1 MKKPLQI
8 PVIDLFAGPGGL
20 GEGFSA
26 YNRLCSH
33 FKIMLSIEKDK
44 VAHKTLTLRA
54 FYRQFGYGNAPDEY
68 YKFIKSN
75 KYNEKK
81 LLELLDHFDQG
92 TTAKNEAR
100 CLELGVHNNII
111 SRKINEAIGNRI
123 KGNKPWVLIGGPPCQ
138 AYSLVGR
145 ARNKGKSEW
154 SLDKDSR
161 SKLYEEYL
169 MVLAKFQPAVFAME
183 NVKGML
189 SAKLNGI
196 RIIEHIIED
205 LTNPNKAKYIQV
217 KPLIDH
223 QYSYRLYS
231 FVKKCSSEEQLD
243 PSDYVI
249 KSEHY
254 GIPQKRHRVIILGVR
269 EDYDCKFDVL
279 KKQELI
285 PVRKAIDDLPS
296 KYSSFSNRK
305 KGLSKIDQ
313 KLLSHKDW
321 TLMLA
326 NFFSNNHFKDTLL
339 CEVIHRYLANI
350 GHSRP
355 GPRTGVFNPT
365 WFTCDRLE
373 GYYCNHEPRTHMRS
387 DFLRYFFVSC
397 FGEAHNRSPKLEDF
411 PRILLPAHKNADT
424 DTFVD
429 RFKVQLKNEPSATVT
444 CHISKDGHYYIHPDP
459 RQCRSL
465 TVREAARLQTFSDD
479 YFFCGNRTQ
488 QYHQVG
494 NAVPP
499 LLARQIAG
507 IVYQILEKSGRI

>member
-26 YNRLCSH
+26 YNRLDSH
-33 FKIMLSIEKDK
+33 FKIVLSIEKDK

-68 YKFIKSN
+68 YNFIKSN

-81 LLELLDHFDQG
+81 LLELLDHFEQG

-123 KGNKPWVLIGGPPCQ
+123 KGNKPWILIGGPPCQ

-154 SLDKDSR
+154 SLDKDNR

-169 MVLAKFQPAVFAME
+169 MVLAKFQPAVFVME

-196 RIIEHIIED
+196 RIIDHIIED

-231 FVKKCSSEEQLD
+231 FVKKCSSEEQID

-269 EDYDCKFDVL
+269 EDYDPEVDFDILQPKDNYITV
-279 KKQELI
+279 KN
-285 PVRKAIDDLPS
+285 AIYDLPAV
-296 KYSSFSNRK
+296 YGDFSARK
-305 KGLSKIDQ
+305 KYLSDLDIELLKYESWEEMLRDFFWHNDTGDSSTEEAIIKYLG
-313 KLLSHKDW
+313 KL
-321 TLMLA
+321 
-326 NFFSNNHFKDTLL
+326 N
-339 CEVIHRYLANI
+339 
-350 GHSRP
+350 
-355 GPRTGVFNPT
+355 
-365 WFTCDRLE
+365 
-373 GYYCNHEPRTHMRS
+373 
-387 DFLRYFFVSC
+387 
-397 FGEAHNRSPKLEDF
+397 
-411 PRILLPAHKNADT
+411 KN
-424 DTFVD
+424 
-429 RFKVQLKNEPSATVT
+429 
-444 CHISKDGHYYIHPDP
+444 
-459 RQCRSL
+459 
-465 TVREAARLQTFSDD
+465 
-479 YFFCGNRTQ
+479 
-488 QYHQVG
+488 
-494 NAVPP
+494 
-499 LLARQIAG
+499 
-507 IVYQILEKSGRI
+507 SGRKPEVFKPDWFYNTKLDGQKNNT